1 MSVNSDLRK
10 AGIDIIQQLNEKD
23 VSAIA
28 SNIAS
33 KICLAFPEH
42 NLKRHHLI
50 SAISNINMYIANM
63 PEDYSQAKY
72 FYKNNSIYFKKYST
86 PEEMSNVAVH
96 ECIHFI
102 QEITDENY
110 NLVRMG
116 LYKVNSGLAINEA
129 AVQLM
134 TAEANNFDVC
144 EEKYYGINLKT
155 TSPDYYPLQCALVN
169 QMAYFT
175 GTYPLYHSTLNSND
189 IFENT
194 FSLKADKKTYEKIS
208 KYLDTLL
215 YLENDLTFY
224 IQELRNTDKVR
235 TMKSLNN
242 IITKRKEEIRSVFFK
257 AQNLI
262 IKKCFEKSFT
272 CIRNLEEI
280 KEFQQ
285 DLYKFKNIM
294 GYTDNYTFYNDF
306 YCNIMNSLAEKRNYI
321 IKNGD
326 INLFDKD
333 SRALS
338 LINTTKDSYS
348 FAKVFMFKLKKLFRV
363 NVNGEDINYL

>member
-1 MSVNSDLRK
+1 MSVNSDLKK

-23 VSAIA
+23 IFAIA

-33 KICLAFPEH
+33 KLCLAFPEH
-42 NLKRHHLI
+42 NLKRHDLI
-50 SAISNINMYIANM
+50 SAISKINMYIANM
-63 PEDYSQAKY
+63 PQDYSQAKY

-86 PEEMSNVAVH
+86 PEEMSNIAVH

-102 QEITDENY
+102 QEITDEDY

-116 LYKVNSGLAINEA
+116 LYKVSSGLAINEA

-134 TAEANNFDVC
+134 TAEANNYNIC

-175 GTYPLYHSTLNSND
+175 GTYPLYHSALNSND

-208 KYLDTLL
+208 KYLDNLL
-215 YLENDLTFY
+215 YLENDLSFY
-224 IQELRNTDKVR
+224 IQELKNTDNFNK
-235 TMKSLNN
+235 MKKLNN
-242 IITKRKEEIRSVFFK
+242 TINKRKEEIRSVFFK
-257 AQNLI
+257 TQNLI

-285 DLYKFKNIM
+285 DLYNFKNIM

-306 YCNIMNSLAEKRNYI
+306 YCNITNLLAEKRNYI
-321 IKNGD
+321 IQHGE

-333 SRALS
+333 SKALA
-338 LINTTKDSYS
+338 LINTTKDTDNLV
-348 FAKVFMFKLKKLFRV
+348 KVFILKLKKLFRV
-363 NVNGEDINYL
+363 NVNEEDINYL

>member
-1 MSVNSDLRK
+1 MSVNSDLKK
-10 AGIDIIQQLNEKD
+10 AGIDIIQQLNGKD

-33 KICLAFPEH
+33 KLCLAFPEH
-42 NLKRHHLI
+42 NLKRTNLI
-50 SAISNINMYIANM
+50 ASISNINMYIANM

-86 PEEMSNVAVH
+86 LEEMSSIAVH

-116 LYKVNSGLAINEA
+116 LYKINSGLAINEA

-134 TAEANNFDVC
+134 TAEANNLDIC

-155 TSPDYYPLQCALVN
+155 TSPDYYPLQCALLN

-194 FSLKADKKTYEKIS
+194 FKLKSDIKTYDKLS

-215 YLENDLTFY
+215 YLENDLNFY
-224 IQELRNTDKVR
+224 IQELRNTEKIKN
-235 TMKSLNN
+235 MAKLNN
-242 IITKRKEEIRSVFFK
+242 IISQKKEEIRSIFFK

-272 CIRNLEEI
+272 CIKNLEEI
-280 KEFQQ
+280 KCFQQ

-294 GYTDNYTFYNDF
+294 GYTENYTFYNDF

-321 IKNGD
+321 LKNGN

-333 SRALS
+333 EKSLA
-338 LINTTKDSYS
+338 LINSPKESS
-348 FAKVFMFKLKKLFRV
+348 NLLKVFMIKLKKLFRV
-363 NVNGEDINYL
+363 NLNEEDINYL

>member
-1 MSVNSDLRK
+1 MSVNSDLKK
-10 AGIDIIQQLNEKD
+10 AGIDIVQQLNEKD

-33 KICLAFPEH
+33 KLCLAFPEH
-42 NLKRHHLI
+42 NLKRNTLI

-72 FYKNNSIYFKKYST
+72 FYKNNSIYFKRYSS

-134 TAEANNFDVC
+134 TSEANTCEIC

-155 TSPDYYPLQCALVN
+155 TSPDYYPLQCALLN

-194 FSLKADKKTYEKIS
+194 FTLKSGKKVYDKIS

-215 YLENDLTFY
+215 YLESDLNYY
-224 IQELRNTDKVR
+224 IHDLRNTDKVR
-235 TMKSLNN
+235 RMKTLNN
-242 IITKRKEEIRSVFFK
+242 IITQRKEEIRSTFFK

-262 IKKCFEKSFT
+262 IKSCFENSFKS
-272 CIRNLEEI
+272 IRNLEEI

-306 YCNIMNSLAEKRNYI
+306 YCNIMNSIEDKRIYI
-321 IKNGD
+321 IKHGE

-333 SRALS
+333 SKALS

-348 FAKVFMFKLKKLFRV
+348 FTKVFMLKLKKLFRV
-363 NVNGEDINYL
+363 NINGEDINYL